1 MSNVVKVQGFSS
13 FRKLVTRIREDFT
26 AGEQDFVLLYAFN
39 GIGKTRL
46 SMAFKDAGKTKNGG
60 NPDTLYF
67 NAYTE
72 DLFHWNNDLD
82 GDAERRLTF
91 NAASRFFAGLWELEM
106 DNRIRPLLSRYA
118 DFDFRIDVENSAVR
132 FSRQISVP
140 KHGEEPTQQLLDNIK
155 VSRGEENLFIWC
167 FFLAIIRL
175 VLDDDGTGPYAWV
188 KHLYIDDPISSLDEN
203 NAIAVASDLADLLR
217 QGKDKV
223 KFVVSSHH
231 TLFFNVVC
239 NELKKHRH
247 KRYFL
252 HRGDSHDSFTLQA
265 TDSTPFF
272 HHIAMLSELQKAADP
287 SKGKLCTYHFNILR
301 AVMEKTAVFLG
312 RKDFSE
318 CIEGIED
325 EILFARVLNLL
336 SHGQYSLY
344 DPVEMIEDNKVL
356 FRRILD
362 AFLRKHAFALPALLP
377 QRNEPTL

>member
-1 MSNVVKVQGFSS
+1 MRVAVTVNKYASLTN
-13 FRKLVTRIREDFT
+13 LVRRIKSDFT
-26 AGEQDFVLLYAFN
+26 DGGPDFVLLYAFN

-72 DLFHWNNDLD
+72 DLFHWDNDLE

-91 NAASRFFAGLWELEM
+91 NADSRFFAGLWELEM
-106 DNRIRPLLSRYA
+106 DNRIRRFLSRYA
-118 DFDFRIDVENSAVR
+118 NFDFRIDVENSAIR

-140 KHGEEPTQQLLDNIK
+140 KYGEEPTQQPDNIK

-188 KHLYIDDPISSLDEN
+188 KHIYIDDPISSLDEN
-203 NAIAVASDLADLLR
+203 NAIAVASDLAALLR
-217 QGKDKV
+217 KGKDKV
-223 KFVVSSHH
+223 KVVVSSHH

-239 NELKKHRH
+239 NELKNQKH
-247 KRYFL
+247 KQYFL

-265 TDSTPFF
+265 TESTPFF
-272 HHIAMLSELQKAADP
+272 HHVAMLSELQKAADP
-287 SKGKLCTYHFNILR
+287 SKGKLYTYHFNILR
-301 AVMEKTAVFLG
+301 TVMEKTAVFLG
-312 RKDFSE
+312 RKDFSD
-318 CIEGIED
+318 CIEGIDD
-325 EILFARVLNLL
+325 EALFARVLNLL

-344 DPVEMIEDNKVL
+344 DPVGMIEDNKVL
-356 FRRILD
+356 FRRILNG
-362 AFLRKHAFALPALLP
+362 FLGKHAFKLPELLP
-377 QRNEPTL
+377 QRNEPTP

>member
-13 FRKLVTRIREDFT
+13 LKKLVTRIRDDFT
-26 AGEQDFVLLYAFN
+26 GGGQDFVLLYAFN

-72 DLFHWNNDLD
+72 DLFHWDNDLE

-91 NAASRFFAGLWELEM
+91 NADSRFFAGLWELEM
-106 DNRIRPLLSRYA
+106 DNRIRRFLNRYA
-118 DFDFRIDVENSAVR
+118 NFDFRIDVENSAIR

-140 KHGEEPTQQLLDNIK
+140 KYGEEPTQQLLDNIK

-167 FFLAIIRL
+167 FFLAIVRL

-188 KHLYIDDPISSLDEN
+188 KHIYIDDPISSLDEN
-203 NAIAVASDLADLLR
+203 NAIAVASDLAALLR

-223 KFVVSSHH
+223 KVVVSSHH

-239 NELKKHRH
+239 NELKNQKH
-247 KRYFL
+247 KQYFL

-265 TDSTPFF
+265 TESTPFF
-272 HHIAMLSELQKAADP
+272 HHVAMLSELQKAADP
-287 SKGKLCTYHFNILR
+287 SKGKLYTYHFNILR
-301 AVMEKTAVFLG
+301 TVMEKTAVFLG
-312 RKDFSE
+312 RKDFSD
-318 CIEGIED
+318 CIEGIDD
-325 EILFARVLNLL
+325 EALFARVLNLL

-344 DPVEMIEDNKVL
+344 DPVGMIEDNKVL

-362 AFLRKHAFALPALLP
+362 GFLGKHAFKLPELLP
-377 QRNEPTL
+377 QRNELTP